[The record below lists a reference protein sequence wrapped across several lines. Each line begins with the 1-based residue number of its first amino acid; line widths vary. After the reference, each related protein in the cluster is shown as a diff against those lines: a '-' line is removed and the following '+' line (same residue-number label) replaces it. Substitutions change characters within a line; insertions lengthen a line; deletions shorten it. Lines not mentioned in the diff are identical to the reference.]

1 MNQIATKIFWCG
13 QSKLGSV
20 ALLITILKITM
31 LSLLRIKMCIT
42 NQIFVK
48 KLNYRGLYLVWS
60 ILTNFKIVSYTNQIF
75 INHFT

>member
-20 ALLITILKITM
+20 ALFITILKITM

-42 NQIFVK
+42 NQILLK
-48 KLNYRGLYLVWS
+48 S
-60 ILTNFKIVSYTNQIF
+60 LTIEDYIWYGRY
-75 INHFT
+75 